1 MDLGMQIS
9 KLILAF
15 MVLINPFGAL
25 SIFLDLTRNNSRTDD
40 RPQAETK
47 PLVDANVGSN
57 KRINATAW
65 AAMKSKLGL

>member
-25 SIFLDLTRNNSRTDD
+25 SIFLDLTRNNS
-40 RPQAETK
+40 TK
-47 PLVDANVGSN
+47 MPPP
-57 KRINATAW
+57 T
-65 AAMKSKLGL
+65 

>member
-1 MDLGMQIS
+1 MSIYPS
-9 KLILAF
+9 AI
-15 MVLINPFGAL
+15 PF
-25 SIFLDLTRNNSRTDD
+25 FVNNSRTDD